1 MRHSKIFLACT
12 TALLA
17 VVGVVAAKA
26 HKFTFS
32 TNAYFSV
39 NNGCTRLRGVYYT
52 ASSGAFEGYTQFQ
65 PGHGNCLG
73 LVIFHDHVGN
83 D

>member
-1 MRHSKIFLACT
+1 MKRSKIFLACT

-26 HKFTFS
+26 HKFTVL
-32 TNAYFSV
+32 TNAYYSV
-39 NNGCTRLRGVYYT
+39 NNGCTRLRGDYYT
-52 ASSGAFEGYTQFQ
+52 ASTGTFEGYTQFQ
-65 PGHGNCLG
+65 PGHGQCLG
-73 LVIFHDHVGN
+73 LVIFHDKASN